1 MKLGVACA
9 LVALINVGDPGDPP
23 DPPKYTVLEV
33 KGDTLTAET
42 LPLFKFVMATEV
54 SVLPVCALDH
64 RENVLAA

>member
-9 LVALINVGDPGDPP
+9 LVALINVGDPP

-42 LPLFKFVMATEV
+42 MPPFKFVMATEV